1 MPYHNERDSTLFC
14 SDVFEV
20 QGVTLNGR
28 GGNIKVTCMFA
39 GDKGCSCR
47 VFIGSVGGLT
57 QHNSVFREDTS
68 TLKSPA
74 IFTGL
79 NNGTYLVTVACIT
92 ADGSFNTDA
101 QPSSQFYTATDAAPP
116 SEMDTDPLSTVLSTC
131 EL

>member
-1 MPYHNERDSTLFC
+1 ML
-14 SDVFEV
+14 FEV

-39 GDKGCSCR
+39 GDKGCR
-47 VFIGSVGGLT
+47 VFIGSVGGLE

-68 TLKSPA
+68 TLKSPV

-79 NNGTYLVTVACIT
+79 NNGTYLVTVACIM

-101 QPSSQFYTATDAAPP
+101 QPSSQFYTVTDAAPP
-116 SEMDTDPLSTVLSTC
+116 SEMVTDPLSTVLSTC